1 MLLFSG
7 LVFFFYHFFMCL
19 KYYSNCSFPN
29 VHLETGINL
38 SKFFSEE
45 SRYWVHLRIIS
56 SRPCMRW
63 SLLPEL
69 ELWNSG
75 FEMLIQ
81 TTGVWTFCN
90 GTHSSVKILLTVPL
104 HENRTILV
112 RRGHG
117 RVHSHSY
124 HDGPRTISFA
134 KLETQFENYWSK
146 ICYLS
151 HGCFKVISDWEIPLI
166 WLSFIFPKIAELIL
180 FPSQSLT
187 FLWKLFWMLF
197 FETGV
202 S

>member
-1 MLLFSG
+1 M
-7 LVFFFYHFFMCL
+7 
-19 KYYSNCSFPN
+19 
-29 VHLETGINL
+29 HLETRVNL

-45 SRYWVHLRIIS
+45 SQYWVHLKIC
-56 SRPCMRW
+56 SRPCMMW

-75 FEMLIQ
+75 FKMLIQ
-81 TTGVWTFCN
+81 TTGVWTLFLQWN
-90 GTHSSVKILLTVPL
+90 PFFSENIATVLL
-104 HENRTILV
+104 HGNRTISV
-112 RRGHG
+112 RSGHG

-124 HDGPRTISFA
+124 HDGPRIISFA

-151 HGCFKVISDWEIPLI
+151 HGCFKVISDWEILLI
-166 WLSFIFPKIAELIL
+166 WLSFIFPIIAELIL
-180 FPSQSLT
+180 FPSPFLT

-197 FETGV
+197 LETRV